1 MYYFRSIIGALL
13 LGVALE
19 QVLHFVSGRQRFGA
33 GDGIGMLMTAA
44 MAVLL
49 FAPALLDVI
58 QGERPARKRGVIM
71 LIVISAIATLF
82 AVSNRST
89 GA

>member
-1 MYYFRSIIGALL
+1 MYYFRCLIGAAL

-19 QVLHFVSGRQRFGA
+19 QVLHFVSGRQQFGL
-33 GDGIGMLMTAA
+33 GDGIRMLMTAG

-71 LIVISAIATLF
+71 LTVICAIATLF
-82 AVSNRST
+82 AVSSRNS

>member
-19 QVLHFVSGRQRFGA
+19 QVLHFVSGRQQFGL
-33 GDGIGMLMTAA
+33 GDGIGMLMTAG

-71 LIVISAIATLF
+71 LIVICAIATLF
-82 AVSNRST
+82 AITNHSA